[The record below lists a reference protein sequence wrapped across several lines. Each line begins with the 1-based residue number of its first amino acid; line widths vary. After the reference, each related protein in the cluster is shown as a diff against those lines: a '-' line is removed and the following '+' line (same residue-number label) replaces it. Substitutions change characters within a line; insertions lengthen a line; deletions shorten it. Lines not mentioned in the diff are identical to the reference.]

1 MSIKIATIFL
11 KIYDGKLC
19 SSKNCIQAKKL
30 PFFTKGQ
37 LRRKTEYLEVPSA
50 GLCRKGGLSIS
61 NENGTICHIC

>member
-1 MSIKIATIFL
+1 MSIKIATNFFKDL
-11 KIYDGKLC
+11 RWQVC